1 MAERLEVQDPDA
13 PASNPPSL
21 PLSGEVSLLIALVLS
36 LSLARYLHTM
46 VKLWMESPFID
57 FAHYYAYATVVAH
70 GLNPFDPAA
79 VAQMDGLLG
88 FRRAGSPA
96 NYPPL
101 FYLLMR
107 PWTAISFPS
116 AAAGW
121 LLASH
126 AFLLGSLLCCRRR
139 FRSASA
145 LRIAMVT
152 FVALNYQ
159 PLIEDLALGQVNT
172 LLLLLAT
179 LAWWGMQTGHPWVAA
194 MGVAIAPFV
203 KPQYSLL
210 LLLLWWTGHRR
221 VLARSLLI
229 VGLAGTAGLVFLG
242 PAHHWAYL
250 RHLLSLS
257 DAFYIRAANLAPRG
271 AFLRLFG
278 LSAAGSIIANGLAA
292 LLAVALLILAG
303 RNIPRS
309 AAPPS
314 PAGDWSWSLALVGIP
329 LISPFA
335 EEHHLVILLLPLALL
350 LLDESGG
357 MASVGEQALLM
368 LCLVLL
374 ATPYSLDRFSIFHQG
389 LPSLLANGKLLGV
402 GTLAWI
408 LIRRLRTLRGSTR
421 ESAP

>member
-1 MAERLEVQDPDA
+1 
-13 PASNPPSL
+13 
-21 PLSGEVSLLIALVLS
+21 
-36 LSLARYLHTM
+36 M
-46 VKLWMESPFID
+46 V
-57 FAHYYAYATVVAH
+57 A
-70 GLNPFDPAA
+70 
-79 VAQMDGLLG
+79 
-88 FRRAGSPA
+88 
-96 NYPPL
+96 
-101 FYLLMR
+101 
-107 PWTAISFPS
+107 
-116 AAAGW
+116 
-121 LLASH
+121 
-126 AFLLGSLLCCRRR
+126 
-139 FRSASA
+139 
-145 LRIAMVT
+145 

-179 LAWWGMQTGHPWVAA
+179 LAWWAVQAGHLWVAA
-194 MGVAIAPFV
+194 LAVAIAPFI
-203 KPQYSLL
+203 KPQYGLL

-242 PAHHWAYL
+242 PALHWEYL
-250 RHLLSLS
+250 QHLLSLS
-257 DAFYIRAANLAPRG
+257 DAFYIRTANLAPRG

-278 LSAAGSIIANGLAA
+278 LSGAGSVIADGLAV
-292 LLAVALLILAG
+292 LVAVALVVLAG

-357 MASVGEQALLM
+357 MASVGEQALLI

-389 LPSLLANGKLLGV
+389 LPSLLANGKLVGV

-408 LIRRLRTLRGSTR
+408 LIRRLRALR
-421 ESAP
+421 ECAP

>member
-1 MAERLEVQDPDA
+1 MAERLEVQDPDGLA
-13 PASNPPSL
+13 TERRSRW
-21 PLSGEVSLLIALVLS
+21 LSGEVWLLIALVLS
-36 LSLARYLHTM
+36 LSLARYLHTL
-46 VKLWMESPFID
+46 VKLLKESPFID

-96 NYPPL
+96 NYPPF

-107 PWTAISFPS
+107 PWTALSFPS

-121 LLASH
+121 LLASQ
-126 AFLLGSLLCCRRR
+126 AFLLGSMVCCCRR

-145 LRIAMVT
+145 LRIAMVA

-159 PLIEDLALGQVNT
+159 PLIEDLALGQINT

-179 LAWWGMQTGHPWVAA
+179 LAWWGAQAGHPWVAA
-194 MGVAIAPFV
+194 MGVAIAPFI

-221 VLARSLLI
+221 VLTRALLI
-229 VGLAGTAGLVFLG
+229 VGLAVTAGLVFLG
-242 PAHHWAYL
+242 LAPHWEYL
-250 RHLLSLS
+250 RYLLSLP
-257 DAFYIRAANLAPRG
+257 DAFYIRTANLAPRG

-278 LSAAGSIIANGLAA
+278 LSAAGSVIANSLAVLVAAA
-292 LLAVALLILAG
+292 LLALAG

-309 AAPPS
+309 AASAPPAS
-314 PAGDWSWSLALVGIP
+314 DWTWSLALVGIP
-329 LISPFA
+329 VISSFA

-350 LLDESGG
+350 LLDESGP
-357 MASVGEQALLM
+357 MAPVGDQALLIA
-368 LCLVLL
+368 CIILL
-374 ATPYSLDRFSIFHQG
+374 ATPYSLDRFPIFHQG
-389 LPSLLANGKLLGV
+389 LPSLLANGKLLGA

-408 LIRRLRTLRGSTR
+408 LIRRLQSLRERT
-421 ESAP
+421 P